1 MGKSSANED
10 DSRTL
15 ASPVQASETYAK
27 AQDDEIEVLQAIYME
42 DFEDI
47 ELKGAWSVSVIHGI
61 ACAPSQCSASKGYA
75 YVIRVAH
82 KLESI
87 ALVVS
92 DQVANDLYRK
102 PQIVH
107 SNYG

>member
-1 MGKSSANED
+1 
-10 DSRTL
+10 
-15 ASPVQASETYAK
+15 
-27 AQDDEIEVLQAIYME
+27 ME
-42 DFEDI
+42 RECN
-47 ELKGAWSVSVIHGI
+47 LIHGI
-61 ACAPSQCSASKGYA
+61 ACAPSRCSASKGYA

-107 SNYG
+107 SNYGYNLSQTMKLLRFYL

>member
-1 MGKSSANED
+1 
-10 DSRTL
+10 
-15 ASPVQASETYAK
+15 
-27 AQDDEIEVLQAIYME
+27 ME
-42 DFEDI
+42 RECN
-47 ELKGAWSVSVIHGI
+47 LIHGI
-61 ACAPSQCSASKGYA
+61 ACAPFQCSASKSCA

-92 DQVANDLYRK
+92 DQVANDDLYRK

-107 SNYG
+107 LNYS